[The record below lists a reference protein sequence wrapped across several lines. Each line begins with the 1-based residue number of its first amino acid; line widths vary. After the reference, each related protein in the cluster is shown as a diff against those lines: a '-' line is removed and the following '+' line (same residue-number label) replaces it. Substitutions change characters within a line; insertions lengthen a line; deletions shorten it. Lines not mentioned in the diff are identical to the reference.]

1 MNFRLNIKRFLIVIP
16 ILFIIYFSPCCAS
29 GVLLTK
35 ETPVVYEPLQDP
47 LVGVYCKTIYRITL
61 IFDDLQ
67 TSHSYE
73 ILTRK
78 DGYPLV
84 LRADG
89 VVYSRAEIKRSG
101 LTSLKF
107 KQTYGHDDIF
117 HKLMDGIDSSFFEL
131 SNKDKI
137 TALEKVCVDE
147 PIINRSNS
155 PSK

>member
-47 LVGVYCKTIYRITL
+47 LVGVYCKMIYRITL

-78 DGYPLV
+78 DGSPLV

-89 VVYSRAEIKRSG
+89 VVYSRAEIKKSG
-101 LTSLKF
+101 LTSLTF
-107 KQTYGHDDIF
+107 KQTYGHDLLF
-117 HKLMDGIDSSFFEL
+117 KELMDQIDSSFFDL
-131 SNKDKI
+131 SNQDKI
-137 TALEKVCVDE
+137 IALEKVCINE
-147 PIINRSNS
+147 QINRSDS
-155 PSK
+155 LSK